1 MDTLEQKEL
10 DHKFLQ
16 KHKNNL
22 QLLITKEDFY
32 KLEKGELIFIVWEKG
47 SHFEKNIG
55 EITKHKVLGI
65 NKFNELMIDDNRS
78 ASFNIYMYAM
88 QMSVA
93 IKVYRKL

>member
-1 MDTLEQKEL
+1 MDTLEQKKL

-22 QLLITKEDFY
+22 QLFINKDDFY

-47 SHFEKNIG
+47 SHFETSIG

-65 NKFNELMIDDNRS
+65 NKFNELMIDDNKS
-78 ASFNIYMYAM
+78 ASFNIHMYAM

-93 IKVYRKL
+93 IKVYRQL